1 MIRRPKALL
10 VLLTALNF
18 VNYMDRFIMAAVLA
32 KLIDPT
38 APDSLH
44 LSKTEGGF
52 LGTIFLLG
60 FFITA
65 PIFGSLGDRM
75 SRKWLL
81 ATGAF
86 LWSAATFASGSTS
99 TALGLFAA
107 RALVGVGEASFTTL
121 APTLIDDV
129 APTDKKTS
137 WQSIFQLAAPVGSA
151 LGFVAGGILSS
162 RWGWRHAFWAG
173 AGPGILLG
181 TLCLFI
187 AEPER
192 TTKPIKT
199 KLWKTARELFPLP
212 LYRAT
217 VLGYTAST
225 FCVGGFAHW
234 APSFLHVRYGLE
246 DGRASVLFGA
256 VTVVSGTVATLVGG
270 KMGDRAQAAA
280 DAEIAKDGPPD
291 DGTAFGPASPR
302 DRARVR
308 HLLRVCAIGSAVAA
322 PAAFLCFFSPSPI
335 LFFVFAAIAEFGIFL
350 PNGPVN
356 LAAFRAMPP
365 AVRASGFAL
374 MIFCIH
380 FFGDLTSP
388 TAIGKAASLLGD
400 ARIHWA
406 MIPLPLAL
414 VLSAWFYAAPLR
426 KGPAATGGPSDGA
439 SVAAEVPSND

>member
-38 APDSLH
+38 GPDSLH
-44 LSKTEGGF
+44 LTKTEGGF

-60 FFITA
+60 FFVTA
-65 PIFGSLGDRM
+65 PAFGALGDRM

-129 APTDKKTS
+129 APADKKTS

-151 LGFVAGGILSS
+151 LGFVAGGLLSS

-173 AGPGILLG
+173 AGPGIFLG
-181 TLCLFI
+181 ILCLFI

-192 TTKPIKT
+192 TTKPVKT
-199 KLWKTARELFPLP
+199 KLWDTARALFPLP

-234 APSFLHVRYGLE
+234 APSFLHVRYGLD
-246 DGRASVLFGA
+246 DGKASVLFGG
-256 VTVVSGTVATLVGG
+256 VTVISGAIATLVGG
-270 KMGDRAQAAA
+270 KMGSAAQ
-280 DAEIAKDGPPD
+280 
-291 DGTAFGPASPR
+291 R
-302 DRARVR
+302 
-308 HLLRVCAIGSAVAA
+308 
-322 PAAFLCFFSPSPI
+322 
-335 LFFVFAAIAEFGIFL
+335 
-350 PNGPVN
+350 
-356 LAAFRAMPP
+356 
-365 AVRASGFAL
+365 
-374 MIFCIH
+374 
-380 FFGDLTSP
+380 
-388 TAIGKAASLLGD
+388 
-400 ARIHWA
+400 
-406 MIPLPLAL
+406 
-414 VLSAWFYAAPLR
+414 
-426 KGPAATGGPSDGA
+426 
-439 SVAAEVPSND
+439 